1 MAVFTKKK
9 REQIMAEERA
19 RLAPIEQR
27 FLNQSDLLVVRSLL
41 DDMAFCFVQ
50 MEEAKHTIY
59 AHGITET
66 YQNGAN
72 QKGQKK
78 SSAVETYDKCVNNR
92 LKLIKQI
99 VDLLPPPALNPQSG
113 EKTPEAELME
123 FINA

>member
-19 RLAPIEQR
+19 RLSPIEQR

-72 QKGQKK
+72 QKGQ
-78 SSAVETYDKCVNNR
+78 DK
-92 LKLIKQI
+92 
-99 VDLLPPPALNPQSG
+99 PTPAAPDHHSG